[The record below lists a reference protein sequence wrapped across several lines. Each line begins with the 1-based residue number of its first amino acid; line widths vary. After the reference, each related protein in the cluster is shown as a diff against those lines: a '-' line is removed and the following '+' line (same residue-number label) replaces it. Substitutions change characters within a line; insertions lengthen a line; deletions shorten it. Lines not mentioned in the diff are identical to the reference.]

1 MEHLIDSMV
10 GFIII
15 EICIWKNYGGI
26 IMSILFKRRSIR
38 KFQDKPVDKDIVN
51 KLLRGAMSA
60 PSAGNQQP
68 WHFIVL
74 DNKEI
79 MNEIPKFHQYS
90 QMLKEAPLA
99 IVVCG
104 ITENIKYPEYCVQ
117 DCSAATENLLIA
129 ITELG
134 LGGVW
139 LGIYPREDRVME
151 LSRLLNIPDGVF
163 PLSVV
168 AIGYADEE
176 KGLIDRYMEDRVH
189 YNKW

>member
-1 MEHLIDSMV
+1 
-10 GFIII
+10 
-15 EICIWKNYGGI
+15 
-26 IMSILFKRRSIR
+26 MSILFKRRSIR
-38 KFQDKPVDKDIVN
+38 KFKNKPIDEETV
-51 KLLRGAMSA
+51 KLLLKGAMSA
-60 PSAGNQQP
+60 PSAGNQKP
-68 WHFIVL
+68 WHFVVINDRNIL
-74 DNKEI
+74 
-79 MNEIPKFHQYS
+79 NEIPKFHQYS

-99 IVVCG
+99 IAICG

-139 LGIYPREDRVME
+139 LGIYPREDRIIG
-151 LSRLLNIPDGVF
+151 LSRLLNLPEGVL

-168 AIGYADEE
+168 SIGYADEE
-176 KGLIDRYMEDRVH
+176 KEPIDRYMEDRVH

>member
-1 MEHLIDSMV
+1 
-10 GFIII
+10 
-15 EICIWKNYGGI
+15 
-26 IMSILFKRRSIR
+26 MSILYKRRSIR
-38 KFQDKPVDKDIVN
+38 KFKDRPIDKDTVK

-74 DNKEI
+74 DNRDI
-79 MNEIPKFHQYS
+79 LNEIPKFHHYS
-90 QMLKEAPLA
+90 QTLKEAPLA

-104 ITENIKYPEYCVQ
+104 DTENIKYPECCVQ
-117 DCSAATENLLIA
+117 DCSAATENLIIA

-139 LGIYPREDRVME
+139 LGFYPDEDRVRE
-151 LSRLLNIPDGVF
+151 LSILLEIPESVL

-176 KGLIDRYMEDRVH
+176 KSPINRYMEDRVH